1 MSPPQATQMTAK
13 EGQYFDL
20 AAEDEVL
27 NPIGA
32 ELTAEEDG
40 AALAQQG
47 LLKTTKTERAA
58 WCTQQGADN
67 IWQHQW
73 TGEQLDNGLIRKS
86 ISHLNR
92 ACENQNHVIGLLCG
106 KTAHGLPKCQTR
118 LFKGQHRTT

>member
-1 MSPPQATQMTAK
+1 MTAK
-13 EGQYFDL
+13 EEQYFDL

-47 LLKTTKTERAA
+47 LLKTTKTERSA

-86 ISHLNR
+86 TSPK
-92 ACENQNHVIGLLCG
+92 QGLR
-106 KTAHGLPKCQTR
+106 KPKSWYWSFVWKNSTWITKMSNSI
-118 LFKGQHRTT
+118 F